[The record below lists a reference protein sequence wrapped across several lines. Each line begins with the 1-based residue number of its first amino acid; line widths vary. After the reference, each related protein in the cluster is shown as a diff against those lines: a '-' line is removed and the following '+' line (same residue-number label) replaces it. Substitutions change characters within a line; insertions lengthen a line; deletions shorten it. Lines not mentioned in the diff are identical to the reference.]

1 MKIDELKNILRE
13 NGVVGAG
20 GAGFPTY
27 AKLDLKADT
36 LILNCAECEPLL
48 KLHRQVLEAYSKEI
62 LHTLDQIA
70 KTVEAKNV
78 YIAVKRS
85 YRKTIEAVTPLLDFF
100 KNIKICELPEVYP
113 AGDEVILT
121 YEVTGR
127 VVPAGGIP
135 LAVGVTVLNVETV
148 YNVYRALNGLP
159 VTYKFVTVAGAV
171 NNPVTLQ
178 VPIGVTVAELLPLAG
193 GVTIEDP
200 AFCIGGPMMGSLGS
214 EQSIVTKTTNAVLVL
229 PSDHQ
234 IVKKK
239 QGKSFINMKRAMAA
253 CCQCSYCT
261 LLCPRNLLGHPID
274 PSEFMRVASNGI
286 TNDAIPYINSMYCC
300 GCGLCEMYSCGQGL
314 SPRSLLSSCK
324 DALRQNG
331 IKPTVAEELEAVFP
345 NRSLRQV
352 PMNRLMARLGLNPYN
367 KTAPIVDTEVKT
379 DTLTILLSQ
388 HIGAPA
394 KANVKVGDK
403 ITENQKIADAA
414 DGLSVSIHSPV
425 NGTVKAVGEKAIII
439 SVETEVTA

>member
-1 MKIDELKNILRE
+1 MKIQELKDILRE

-48 KLHRQVLEAYSKEI
+48 KLHRQVLEAYAKEI
-62 LHTLDQIA
+62 LHTLDLVA

-78 YIAVKRS
+78 YIAIKRS
-85 YRKTIEAVTPLLDFF
+85 YHKTIEAVSPLLDFF

-127 VVPAGGIP
+127 VVPAGNIP
-135 LAVGVTVLNVETV
+135 LSVGVTVLNVETV
-148 YNVYRALNGLP
+148 YNIYRALNGLP

-171 NNPVTLQ
+171 EKPVTLQ
-178 VPIGVTVAELLPLAG
+178 APIGVTVRDLLFLAG
-193 GVTIEDP
+193 GVTIDNP
-200 AFCIGGPMMGSLGS
+200 AYVLGGPMMGRIGS
-214 EQSIVTKTTNAVLVL
+214 ESDIVTKTTNAILVL
-229 PSDHQ
+229 PDDHQ
-234 IVKKK
+234 IIKKK
-239 QGKSFINMKRAMAA
+239 QGKTFINMKRAMAA

-261 LLCPRNLLGHPID
+261 MLCPRNLLGHPID

-286 TNDAIPYINSMYCC
+286 TNDAVPYINSMYCC

-314 SPRSLLSSCK
+314 SPRSLLDSCK
-324 DALRQNG
+324 TSLRQQG
-331 IKPTVAEELEAVFP
+331 VKPSANIELNEVFE
-345 NRSLRQV
+345 NRNLRQV
-352 PMNRLMARLGLNPYN
+352 PMSRLMTRLGLNIYN
-367 KTAPIVDTEVKT
+367 KTAPIVDDQITPKSV
-379 DTLTILLSQ
+379 TILLSQ

-394 KANVKVGDK
+394 KPIVSVGDK
-403 ITENQKIADAA
+403 IKENQKIAEAA
-414 DGLSVSIHSPV
+414 DALSVSIHSSI

-439 SVETEVTA
+439 TAD